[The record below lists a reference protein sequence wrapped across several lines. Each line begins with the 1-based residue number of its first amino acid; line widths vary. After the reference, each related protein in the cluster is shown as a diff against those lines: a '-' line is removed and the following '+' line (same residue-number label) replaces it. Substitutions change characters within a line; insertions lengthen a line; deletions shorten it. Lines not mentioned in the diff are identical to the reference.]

1 MDLNLEVERGNKGS
15 VVSGFAFA
23 DFARVALY
31 AQSTDLLS
39 SSAVHEQR
47 QSSYLLKV
55 VALNFTLHF
64 YLKVA
69 AST

>member
-1 MDLNLEVERGNKGS
+1 M
-15 VVSGFAFA
+15 VSGFAFA

-47 QSSYLLKV
+47 QSSYLLEV